1 MKNLPNLRVENII
14 VDRFIKLGYFVIL
27 LTMLLNLD
35 VFLSF
40 KTQNEVEVEAQA
52 AQQKPKKPVAKTVD
66 AKQLNCLA
74 KNIYYEAG
82 SEPATGK
89 AAVARVTMN
98 RVNHSSFAST
108 PCAVVYQANMV
119 SSETEEGD
127 KKTVKLCQFSWV
139 CENVKKINPHD
150 PRYKESEKIAYE
162 VLAYDAYKHVVPST
176 TLFFHSVFVQPN
188 WPYKQVKKIGNHIFY
203 SREPKT
209 RKKAQHTNLAKA

>member
-1 MKNLPNLRVENII
+1 
-14 VDRFIKLGYFVIL
+14 
-27 LTMLLNLD
+27 MLVNLD

-40 KTQNEVEVEAQA
+40 KTQNEVEAQVER
-52 AQQKPKKPVAKTVD
+52 QKPKKPVAKTVD

-98 RVNHSSFAST
+98 RVNHGAFAST
-108 PCAVVYQANMV
+108 PCAVVYQSNIV
-119 SSETEEGD
+119 SSETETGD
-127 KKTVKLCQFSWV
+127 TKLVKLCQFSWV

-150 PRYKESEKIAYE
+150 PRYKESERIAYE
-162 VLAYDAYKHVVPST
+162 VLAYDAYRHVVPST
-176 TLFFHSVFVQPN
+176 TLFFHSIFVQPN

-203 SREPKT
+203 SREPRT
-209 RKKAQHTNLAKA
+209 KKKVQHTHLAKA